1 MYYVSSGLPGLVTRM
16 ESLQATSHRAFVLPT
31 PASTSKAASPTLA
44 STSKMESAVSK
55 SVKISDIF
63 AVKIKWPSL

>member
-1 MYYVSSGLPGLVTRM
+1 M

-31 PASTSKAASPTLA
+31 PATTSKAAPVPAAASTSKAASPTLA

-63 AVKIKWPSL
+63 AVKI